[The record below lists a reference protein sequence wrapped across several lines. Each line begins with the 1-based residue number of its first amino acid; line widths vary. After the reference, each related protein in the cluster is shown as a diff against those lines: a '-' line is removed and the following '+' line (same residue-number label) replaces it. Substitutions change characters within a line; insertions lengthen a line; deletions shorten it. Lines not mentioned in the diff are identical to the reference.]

1 MKYYKKIPRI
11 AKIEKVEPFKV
22 TCTWNTGE
30 VKTTDFEPLFRK
42 WKLEEGHIG
51 FGLTDYNIFK
61 QVTLTETRT
70 LCWEPIRLD
79 GQAYDLDPIVLYEAG
94 KLVDMPKE
102 NKVSSLLK
110 EARLAAG
117 LSQTELA
124 IRSGTSKHYLSK
136 IENGKAN
143 IEMDTLTRIIETG
156 LGRKL
161 NLAIE

>member
-11 AKIEKVEPFKV
+11 TKIDKVEPFKV

-30 VKTTDFEPLFRK
+30 VKTIDFEPLFRK
-42 WKLEEGHIG
+42 WKLKEGRIG
-51 FGLTDYNIFK
+51 FQLTNYDIFK
-61 QVTLTETRT
+61 QVSLTDTHT
-70 LCWEPIRLD
+70 LCWAPIDLE

-94 KLVDMPKE
+94 KLVGIPKE
-102 NKVSSLLK
+102 NKISSLVK

-136 IENGKAN
+136 IENGKSN
-143 IEMDTLTRIIETG
+143 IEMDTLIRIIETG

-161 NLAIE
+161 RVLID